1 MPEKMTLHFKDGST
15 TSMDAIDAR
24 RVLREHSSEWQTSP
38 FPEDVQ
44 KASKA
49 EADDLALYLAKLRA
63 EGKTELEV
71 ERARH
76 AFPEIYKAHKARQ
89 AETPKPA
96 GTPTGDPVPPYTAK
110 EKTAGWW
117 GIFDANGVQ
126 VGGNI
131 RKPDAEA
138 FNAKTDDEKEEHV
151 KAELAKG

>member
-76 AFPEIYKAHKARQ
+76 AFPELYKAHKARS

-96 GTPTGDPVPPYTAK
+96 APVGDPVPPYTAK

-117 GIFDANGVQ
+117 GIFDANGAQ
-126 VGGNI
+126 VGGNM
-131 RKPDAEA
+131 RKPEAES
-138 FNAKTDDEKEEHV
+138 FNGLSDEDKAEYV